1 MKNLIKPV
9 DYAAQMGISR
19 QAVYA
24 KIKKGILNSKNIGGK
39 IFILLDSQSVESPAQ
54 KTETISS
61 IEQTQTKQ
69 NQANPSSTPTDDHKE
84 LLQAKDETI
93 TILKETVQDLK
104 DTNKMIVSTMRGEVD
119 LLKDAF
125 GEMKT
130 LYRLQLEHKD
140 INDVEPESDDEV
152 IEVSSDQIDSEQT
165 ADIARE
171 SKTETEERAKEVKER
186 SKEWITLKNFLS
198 THKITKE
205 KKRKSLEKRLKKH
218 LNRGDSRIDRVGKEI
233 LLLADADFSDILKKI

>member
-9 DYAAQMGISR
+9 DYATQMGISR

-39 IFILLDSQSVESPAQ
+39 IFISLDSDTLQSSTKESQPLSS
-54 KTETISS
+54 KT
-61 IEQTQTKQ
+61 
-69 NQANPSSTPTDDHKE
+69 PSSPKKSPNISQEHNHKE

-104 DTNKMIVSTMRGEVD
+104 ETNKMIVSTMRGEVD

-140 INDVEPESDDEV
+140 IDSVELESDDEV
-152 IEVSSDQIDSEQT
+152 IEVESDEVVVQSPQT
-165 ADIARE
+165 A
-171 SKTETEERAKEVKER
+171 
-186 SKEWITLKNFLS
+186 SKEWIMLDDFLS
-198 THKITKE
+198 LHKITKE
-205 KKRKSLEKRLKKH
+205 KKQKTITKLLKKH
-218 LNRGDSRIDRVGKEI
+218 LKRGDTRISIVDGEI
-233 LLLADADFSDILKKI
+233 QLFADANFSDILRKI